1 MWKIATYPALRQ
13 RDHVILAF
21 NPQVTSEPI
30 YLRIHSECFTG
41 DVLGSLRCDCG
52 KQLEA
57 AMDLI
62 VEKGS
67 GYIIYLRNHEGR
79 GIGLAEKIK
88 AYQLQDRGLDTVEA
102 NIALG
107 HQVDAR
113 EWSDAVEILAE
124 LGIKNVVLMTN
135 NPEKI
140 QALSDAGIES
150 TVHSLPIAANEFNQK
165 YLDTKATKLG
175 HVRSGE

>member
-1 MWKIATYPALRQ
+1 M
-13 RDHVILAF
+13 
-21 NPQVTSEPI
+21 N
-30 YLRIHSECFTG
+30 
-41 DVLGSLRCDCG
+41 
-52 KQLEA
+52 
-57 AMDLI
+57 LI

-113 EWSDAVEILAE
+113 EWSDAVEILSE
-124 LGIKNVVLMTN
+124 LGIKSVLLMTN

-140 QALSDAGIES
+140 QALTDAGIKS
-150 TVHSLPIAANEFNQK
+150 TVHSLPIKSNEFNEK

-175 HVRSGE
+175 HVRAGE

>member
-1 MWKIATYPALRQ
+1 M
-13 RDHVILAF
+13 
-21 NPQVTSEPI
+21 N
-30 YLRIHSECFTG
+30 
-41 DVLGSLRCDCG
+41 
-52 KQLEA
+52 
-57 AMDLI
+57 LI

-113 EWSDAVEILAE
+113 EWSDAVEILSE
-124 LGIKNVVLMTN
+124 LGIKSVLLMTN

-140 QALSDAGIES
+140 QALSDAGIKS
-150 TVHSLPIAANEFNQK
+150 TVHSLPIKSNEFNEK

-175 HVRSGE
+175 HIRSGE

>member
-1 MWKIATYPALRQ
+1 M
-13 RDHVILAF
+13 
-21 NPQVTSEPI
+21 N
-30 YLRIHSECFTG
+30 
-41 DVLGSLRCDCG
+41 
-52 KQLEA
+52 
-57 AMDLI
+57 LI

-88 AYQLQDRGLDTVEA
+88 AYQLHDRGLDTVEA

-113 EWSDAVEILAE
+113 EWSDAVEILSE
-124 LGIKNVVLMTN
+124 LGIKSVLLMTN

-140 QALSDAGIES
+140 QALTDAGIKS
-150 TVHSLPIAANEFNQK
+150 RVHSLPIKSNEFNKK
-165 YLDTKATKLG
+165 YLDTKVTKLG
-175 HVRSGE
+175 HIRSGE

>member
-1 MWKIATYPALRQ
+1 MS
-13 RDHVILAF
+13 V
-21 NPQVTSEPI
+21 
-30 YLRIHSECFTG
+30 
-41 DVLGSLRCDCG
+41 
-52 KQLEA
+52 
-57 AMDLI
+57 I

-113 EWSDAVEILAE
+113 EWSDAVEILSE
-124 LGIKNVVLMTN
+124 LGIKSVVLMTN

-140 QALSDAGIES
+140 QALSDAGIIS
-150 TVHSLPIAANEFNQK
+150 TVLSLPIAANEFNQK
-165 YLDTKATKLG
+165 YLDTKVTKLG
-175 HVRSGE
+175 HIRSGE

>member
-1 MWKIATYPALRQ
+1 M
-13 RDHVILAF
+13 
-21 NPQVTSEPI
+21 N
-30 YLRIHSECFTG
+30 
-41 DVLGSLRCDCG
+41 
-52 KQLEA
+52 
-57 AMDLI
+57 LI

-113 EWSDAVEILAE
+113 EWSDAVEILSE
-124 LGIKNVVLMTN
+124 LGIKSVLLMTN
-135 NPEKI
+135 NPEKT
-140 QALSDAGIES
+140 QALTDAGIKS
-150 TVHSLPIAANEFNQK
+150 TVHSLPIKSNEFNEK
-165 YLDTKATKLG
+165 YLDTKAIKLG
-175 HVRSGE
+175 HIRAGE

>member
-1 MWKIATYPALRQ
+1 M
-13 RDHVILAF
+13 
-21 NPQVTSEPI
+21 N
-30 YLRIHSECFTG
+30 
-41 DVLGSLRCDCG
+41 
-52 KQLEA
+52 
-57 AMDLI
+57 LI

-113 EWSDAVEILAE
+113 EWSDAVEILSE
-124 LGIKNVVLMTN
+124 LGIKSVLLMTN

-140 QALSDAGIES
+140 QALTDAGIKS
-150 TVHSLPIAANEFNQK
+150 TVHSLPIKSNEFNEK

-175 HVRSGE
+175 HIRSGE

>member
-1 MWKIATYPALRQ
+1 M
-13 RDHVILAF
+13 
-21 NPQVTSEPI
+21 N
-30 YLRIHSECFTG
+30 
-41 DVLGSLRCDCG
+41 
-52 KQLEA
+52 
-57 AMDLI
+57 LI

-107 HQVDAR
+107 HQVYAR
-113 EWSDAVEILAE
+113 EWSDAVEILSE
-124 LGIKNVVLMTN
+124 LGIKRVVLMTN

-150 TVHSLPIAANEFNQK
+150 TVHSLPIAATEFNEK

-175 HVRSGE
+175 HVRAGE

>member
-1 MWKIATYPALRQ
+1 M
-13 RDHVILAF
+13 
-21 NPQVTSEPI
+21 N
-30 YLRIHSECFTG
+30 
-41 DVLGSLRCDCG
+41 
-52 KQLEA
+52 
-57 AMDLI
+57 LI

-113 EWSDAVEILAE
+113 EWSDAVEILSE
-124 LGIKNVVLMTN
+124 LGIKSVVLMTN

-140 QALSDAGIES
+140 QALIHAGIES

-175 HVRSGE
+175 HIRSGE